1 MHAGVDNAQY
11 SAFSSPGR
19 FAELFNE
26 LATTPSGSSEVARNL
41 IVRHRG
47 PIQRVQGC
55 CRGHTLFCAGVV
67 RSHSFPAR
75 SRVGYAGYLIEGW
88 HVDHVIVEAP
98 INERWQRFDSGL
110 GGPMPKLA
118 ELMDLDICAPGNTG
132 IHDSVSAMAY
142 LSSGQPRCE
151 PSWRWPHQPCRRR
164 PKETHHDLCHS
175 PEDLQHLRAR

>member
-1 MHAGVDNAQY
+1 
-11 SAFSSPGR
+11 
-19 FAELFNE
+19 
-26 LATTPSGSSEVARNL
+26 
-41 IVRHRG
+41 
-47 PIQRVQGC
+47 
-55 CRGHTLFCAGVV
+55 
-67 RSHSFPAR
+67 
-75 SRVGYAGYLIEGW
+75 
-88 HVDHVIVEAP
+88 
-98 INERWQRFDSGL
+98 
-110 GGPMPKLA
+110 MPKLA